1 MEIRIFGTPGEIAAL
16 AEALRGQQKEEP
28 KPDKSVD
35 QIIAAI
41 GYDIRS
47 LYCGRDENGV
57 FHCVCG
63 KCGPLEKGRTNK

>member
-1 MEIRIFGTPGEIAAL
+1 MEITIKAEPKEIAAL

-35 QIIAAI
+35 KIIAAI

-47 LYCGRDENGV
+47 PKCGRDKNGIY
-57 FHCVCG
+57 HCFCG
-63 KCGPLEKGRTNK
+63 NCGPLEKGRTNK